1 MRRITERILSL
12 LALTTAFLLTVS
24 GTGHAQTGVTTIN
37 GTLPNGKATYLIE
50 VPVNWNGTLFLYSHG
65 YVPPGS
71 PNPARDVAQ
80 GDLATR
86 FFMLSSGFALA
97 GSSYATTGWALRQNE
112 PSRGDIPWEGW
123 LPLRSSRRTP
133 TASMRHCQCAASF
146 RVEWQRGTPRSTRSL
161 LSRRYSRQEP
171 GWKLLTSLTR

>member
-1 MRRITERILSL
+1 MRRITERILPL

-71 PNPARDVAQ
+71 PNPAFDV
-80 GDLATR
+80 GDPFTR
-86 FFMLSSGFALA
+86 LFMLASGYALA
-97 GSSYATTGWALRQNE
+97 GSSYATTGWAIHE
-112 PSRGDIPWEGW
+112 A
-123 LPLRSSRRTP
+123 LPDQIAVLDLLQSNIGQPKRTI
-133 TASMRHCQCAASF
+133 AWGR
-146 RVEWQRGTPRSTRSL
+146 
-161 LSRRYSRQEP
+161 
-171 GWKLLTSLTR
+171 